1 MTDSRANEGEAAI
14 LFVDDELNNLTL
26 FRLHFGGEMPLFTA
40 QSGREALELLE
51 REDVCMV
58 LTDERMPGMS
68 GIELLATLVDRHP
81 DVVRVIVSAY
91 SDAERVLRAINQG
104 HAHEYVVKPWTI
116 EEMRGCIARG
126 REVAR
131 RRRELR
137 FRAEMSD
144 ALHED
149 LQRDHDA
156 ARMVRGSGAFAQTAA
171 AALRAAEGDSTVLLL
186 GETGTGKEMLARS
199 IHDASPRKAGP
210 FVRVDCASLAEGV
223 LESEL
228 FGHERGAFTGAVRT
242 RRGRFELAQRG
253 TIFLDEIGDISAH
266 AQLALLR
273 VLQERELERVGGNA
287 SIRVD
292 VRVIAATHQ
301 DLEARVASGQFRQ
314 DLYYRL
320 NVIPILVPPLRD
332 RRGDIPELLAHMV
345 AKHSPRR
352 PPPRVTDEALS
363 ALTRYGWP
371 GNVRELEN
379 VVERALVMSTSD
391 ELTLEDFCLDLRA
404 AVPAPG
410 NVREEARSAEQEE
423 LRALLLEH
431 GGNCARAA
439 RALGIPRT
447 TLLARAKKHG
457 LL

>member
-1 MTDSRANEGEAAI
+1 MADRREQGGEPAV
-14 LFVDDELNNLTL
+14 LFVDDEPNNLTL
-26 FRLHFGGEMPLFTA
+26 FRLHFGAEIPLLTA
-40 QSGREALELLE
+40 KSGREALDLLA

-68 GIELLATLVDRHP
+68 GIELLAAMVDLFP

-104 HAHEYVVKPWTI
+104 HAHEYVVKPWTVDD
-116 EEMRGCIARG
+116 MRACIARG
-126 REVAR
+126 REIAR

-137 FRAEMSD
+137 VRAELAEAM
-144 ALHED
+144 HED
-149 LQRDHDA
+149 LRRDHA
-156 ARMVRGSGAFAQTAA
+156 SSRMVIGSGAFAQAATAA
-171 AALRAAEGDSTVLLL
+171 RRAAESESTVLLR
-186 GETGTGKEMLARS
+186 GETGTGKELLARS
-199 IHDASPRKAGP
+199 IHDQSARHAGP

-228 FGHERGAFTGAVRT
+228 FGHERGAFTGAVRS
-242 RRGRFELAQRG
+242 RRGRFELADRG
-253 TIFLDEIGDISAH
+253 TIFLDEIGDISPH

-273 VLQERELERVGGNA
+273 VLQEREVERVGGSA
-287 SIRVD
+287 PLRVD

-301 DLEARVASGQFRQ
+301 DLEARVTSGEFRQ
-314 DLYYRL
+314 DLFYRL
-320 NVIPILVPPLRD
+320 NVIPIFVPALRD
-332 RRGDIPELLAHMV
+332 RRQDIPALLEHMV
-345 AKHSPRR
+345 AKHALRR
-352 PPPRVTDEALS
+352 PVPPIAEEALNV
-363 ALTRYGWP
+363 LMRYGWP

-379 VVERALVMSTSD
+379 VVQRALVMATGS
-391 ELTLEDFCLDLRA
+391 ELTLEDFCLDLRVA
-404 AVPAPG
+404 APAS
-410 NVREEARSAEQEE
+410 VRSEAKNAEHEE